1 MAIVTYT
8 YKTRYRY
15 LTSEGGTQTA
25 SYTGQDSKDSR
36 SDPVSGSWIT
46 FPDGSKF
53 RRPTAYSRMS
63 RGLSGETPQ
72 NDVGYHRQTSG
83 SKKNPRN
90 VSTSNGGWHED
101 ALLTSN
107 CPTLSG
113 LSFSKLDSN
122 VSFPPGMELEA
133 ITNALND
140 IASQKANIG
149 ETLGTMRQTVQMIKS
164 PGSALVKSLT
174 GAWKDKS
181 LRPFL
186 KHSLRDLRRNGVS
199 DTIASKYLEYV
210 YGWVPLVND
219 IYGIM
224 ELMKNSSSRPL
235 LVTGRGKSTRNH
247 QTNSG
252 KFTDFSYK
260 CVNNIGPLNED
271 VKVRCQIHGRID
283 PNATAIRTLN
293 QLGLLNPASLAWDLT
308 PWSFVVDW
316 FVPIGPVLSA
326 LTAPAGLIYVAGSCS
341 VRSSISG
348 PYNNAYT
355 GWRGAGPTGNVST
368 SVSNA
373 TGTAW
378 RESYSRK
385 TYSTWP
391 RPGFFF
397 SDDPF
402 KGDRSLKAL
411 ALSIVN
417 LRKYRI

>member
-1 MAIVTYT
+1 MATSQFTYR
-8 YKTRYRY
+8 TRYRY
-15 LTSEGGTQTA
+15 LQSESGTQTA
-25 SYTGQDSKDSR
+25 SYSGQDSKVLT
-36 SDPVSGSWIT
+36 SDKVSGSWIT

-53 RRPTAYSRMS
+53 RRPTNYSRMS
-63 RGLSGETPQ
+63 RGLKGESPQ
-72 NDVGYHRQTSG
+72 IDTGYHRQTST

-90 VSTSNGGWHED
+90 VTTSNGGWHDEP
-101 ALLTSN
+101 LLTSN

-122 VSFPPGMELEA
+122 IIFPPGMENEA

-140 IASQKANIG
+140 IADQKANIG

-164 PGSALVKSLT
+164 PAGSLVSLLT
-174 GAWKDKS
+174 SAYKDRSLRPYLKKS
-181 LRPFL
+181 LRQIR
-186 KHSLRDLRRNGVS
+186 RDGVS
-199 DTIASKYLEYV
+199 ETVASRYLEYI

-224 ELMKNSSSRPL
+224 ELMKNTGKRPL
-235 LVTGRGKSTRNH
+235 LLEGRGKSKRNH

-252 KFTDFSYK
+252 RFNDFSNK
-260 CVNNIGPLNED
+260 SFCSIGPLNED

-283 PNATAIRTLN
+283 PNATALRTLN

-326 LTAPAGLIYVAGSCS
+326 MTAPAGLIYVAGSCS

-348 PYNNAYT
+348 PYQNAYT
-355 GWRGAGPTGNVST
+355 GWRGSGPTGNVST
-368 SVSNA
+368 STSNA
-373 TGTAW
+373 TGIAW

-385 TYSTWP
+385 TYSSWP
-391 RPGFFF
+391 RPSFYF
-397 SDDPF
+397 SNDPF

-411 ALSIVN
+411 ALAIVN
-417 LRKYRI
+417 LRKLRI